1 MGLDIGEKRTGVALS
16 DPMKLIASPL
26 MVISGTEEKNTIEII
41 LQLARQHHVERI
53 VVGLPLSLSGRIGP
67 QAQKVQGFVEELSG
81 RIDIPVD
88 SWDER
93 LSTVA
98 ADKMMADAGVKR
110 KKRRARRDA
119 TAAAFILQGY
129 LDATNNAV

>member
-16 DPMKLIASPL
+16 DPMRLIASPL
-26 MVISGTEEKNTIEII
+26 MVISGTEEKNTIEIH
-41 LQLARQHHVERI
+41 LKPARQHHVERI

-67 QAQKVQGFVEELSG
+67 QAQKVRGFVEELSG

-119 TAAAFILQGY
+119 AAAAFILQGY